1 MTMSIRTHTTV
12 SGHRVEYHPTPKVS
26 SFLER
31 LDALLTDP
39 KVTEQQ
45 LIGVAYSPENPILD
59 ATFHPGR
66 GMVTRAVLDDP
77 AYEVMVDLLFRKRMA
92 EDGISAEKLASRYSM
107 TVAEAAANLG
117 IHESAVRQAI
127 SAKRLASWIKEG
139 GRHYVDPRAL
149 KALEVGTRGPVG
161 PRKPKAL

>member
-1 MTMSIRTHTTV
+1 
-12 SGHRVEYHPTPKVS
+12 
-26 SFLER
+26 LER
-31 LDALLTDP
+31 LETLLTDP

-45 LIGVAYSPENPILD
+45 LIGLAYPPENPILD
-59 ATFHPGR
+59 ATFHPAR

-77 AYEVMVDLLFRKRMA
+77 AYEVMVDLLFRRRMM

-107 TVAEAAANLG
+107 TVAEAAAELG

-149 KALEVGTRGPVG
+149 KTLEVGTRGPVG
-161 PRKPKAL
+161 PRKPKAS